1 MLLASQRVPSRL
13 TGATA
18 PRGSPG
24 VRRVT
29 PYWGLGA
36 LHTLIQLLSE
46 AWRLLAHRRV
56 LKMPEI
62 SNLQSPV
69 RVWKQRQRRQ
79 RVFGAVVAVA
89 LLAAL
94 VYGWLYV
101 LGVL

>member
-1 MLLASQRVPSRL
+1 
-13 TGATA
+13 
-18 PRGSPG
+18 
-24 VRRVT
+24 
-29 PYWGLGA
+29 
-36 LHTLIQLLSE
+36 
-46 AWRLLAHRRV
+46 
-56 LKMPEI
+56 MPEI